1 MIKEYIKFIK
11 NLRIEKGISQLEMAK
26 RLEISRPSYIAI
38 EQGKRELTLSEAE
51 KLAEVLGT
59 DLDSIKKGL
68 APNAGKYKE
77 MILAYLRVGSSD
89 GKIPKTKLAKLLYLA
104 DFSWFYEHLQSMSG
118 MPYRK
123 IQYGP
128 VPDPYF
134 RIIDE
139 LFDEGKIQI
148 DHTDE
153 GAMLISETRS
163 AGREGLSQL
172 NADEKKLIQNIAEKW
187 KDKRT
192 QEIVEFTHKQLP
204 YLVSNENEIIP
215 YEVIT
220 QEDPGYVY

>member
-1 MIKEYIKFIK
+1 MTKEYIKFIK
-11 NLRIEKGISQLEMAK
+11 KLRMERGISQLEMAK
-26 RLEISRPSYIAI
+26 KLGISRPSYIAI
-38 EQGKRELTLSEAE
+38 EQEKRELTLSEAE
-51 KLAEVLGT
+51 KLANALGT
-59 DLDSIKKGL
+59 DLEGIKKGL
-68 APNAGKYKE
+68 APNAEKYKE
-77 MILAYLRVGSSD
+77 MILAYLRVGSAD
-89 GKIPKTKLAKLLYLA
+89 GKITKTKLAKLLYLA
-104 DFSWFYEHLQSMSG
+104 DFAWFYDHLQSMSG

-139 LFDEGKIQI
+139 LFDAGKIKI
-148 DHTDE
+148 DQTDE

-163 AGREGLSQL
+163 AGREQLSHL
-172 NADEKKLIQNIAEKW
+172 NADEKNLIKKIGEKW
-187 KDKRT
+187 KGKRT

-204 YLVSNENEIIP
+204 YMVSNDNEIIP

>member
-1 MIKEYIKFIK
+1 ME
-11 NLRIEKGISQLEMAK
+11 RGISQLEMAK
-26 RLEISRPSYIAI
+26 KLGISRPSYIAI
-38 EQGKRELTLSEAE
+38 EQDKRELTLSEAE
-51 KLAEVLGT
+51 KLASALGT
-59 DLDSIKKGL
+59 DLESIKKGL
-68 APNAGKYKE
+68 APNVEKYKQ

-104 DFSWFYEHLQSMSG
+104 DFAWFYEHLESMSG

-139 LFDEGKIQI
+139 LFDAGKIKI
-148 DHTDE
+148 DQTE
-153 GAMLISETRS
+153 GGAMLISETRS
-163 AGREGLSQL
+163 AGREQL
-172 NADEKKLIQNIAEKW
+172 PELNTQEKKLIQQIGEKW
-187 KDKRT
+187 KDKNT

-204 YLVSNENEIIP
+204 YMVSNENEIIP